1 MSPGPDVF
9 FITQLESRKSILG
22 KPHSG
27 NIFPRVL
34 ERFNWSSEKEN
45 NSGVCVC
52 VCVKWYKKR
61 WSVHVCWMECNILTY
76 NESVSCWVVSD
87 FLRVYGLQPTRLLC
101 PWDSPGKNT
110 GVDCHFRFQGIFPIQ
125 RLNLIS
131 CSAGRF
137 YTIWAT
143 RDVPYRKGVFL
154 SAWYRVIGWFL
165 GHALSLKVPGF
176 WGEGTTTAKII
187 LLF

>member
-52 VCVKWYKKR
+52 VCVC
-61 WSVHVCWMECNILTY
+61 VVCVWVCVCVCVCVC
-76 NESVSCWVVSD
+76 VSMFFYLFICVFVIMFVIVCLVRCLYTLSMD
-87 FLRVYGLQPTRLLC
+87 CSPPGS
-101 PWDSPGKNT
+101 SPGFMGSSRQEYWSGLPCSPLGDLPDPEIKPASLRSPT
-110 GVDCHFRFQGIFPIQ
+110 LAD
-125 RLNLIS
+125 RLFTT
-131 CSAGRF
+131 SA
-137 YTIWAT
+137 
-143 RDVPYRKGVFL
+143 P
-154 SAWYRVIGWFL
+154 
-165 GHALSLKVPGF
+165 
-176 WGEGTTTAKII
+176 
-187 LLF
+187 

>member
-52 VCVKWYKKR
+52 VKWYKKR
-61 WSVHVCWMECNILTY
+61 WSVHVCWMEQNILTY
-76 NESVSCWVVSD
+76 NESVSCSIVSNS
-87 FLRVYGLQPTRLLC
+87 LRVYGLQPTRLLC
-101 PWDSPGKNT
+101 PWDSPGQTT
-110 GVDCHFRFQGIFPIQ
+110 GVDCLLIPGDLPNPGVEPDLLHCRQILYHLSHQGCPIQ
-125 RLNLIS
+125 KR
-131 CSAGRF
+131 
-137 YTIWAT
+137 
-143 RDVPYRKGVFL
+143 
-154 SAWYRVIGWFL
+154 
-165 GHALSLKVPGF
+165 GF
-176 WGEGTTTAKII
+176 SFC
-187 LLF
+187 LV